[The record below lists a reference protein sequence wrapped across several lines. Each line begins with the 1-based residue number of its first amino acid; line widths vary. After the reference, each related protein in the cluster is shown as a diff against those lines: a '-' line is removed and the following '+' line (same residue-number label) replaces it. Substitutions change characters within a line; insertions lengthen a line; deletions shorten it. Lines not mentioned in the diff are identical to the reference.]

1 MNGGASRLE
10 LCSALSEG
18 GLTPFPGLLR
28 ILKQKYNVTIP
39 IYCMLRPNNGC
50 DFVYNE
56 DQMEIIL
63 HDMDLLNSL
72 GADGFVFG
80 SLDSHSRIDEANC
93 QMVMAK
99 AVEYGGKPV
108 TFHRA
113 FDYTNPEDFEMN
125 IDLISSMGFTRIL
138 TSGYKNS
145 ADQGM
150 ENIKKL
156 VTHALNSSNKI
167 IIMPGSGVNEENIL
181 HLLNET
187 GCSEIHGSFKKLKPF
202 NLERQFQCELSGEKV
217 FVTDEEKVKKSL
229 RKLK

>member
-28 ILKQKYNVTIP
+28 ILKQKYHVNIP
-39 IYCMLRPNNGC
+39 IFCMLRPNNGC

-63 HDMDLLNSL
+63 SDMDILNSL

-80 SLDSHSRIDEANC
+80 SLNKQCKIDENNC
-93 QMVMAK
+93 MIVMAK

-113 FDYTNPEDFEMN
+113 FDYTNPEDFETN
-125 IDLISSMGFTRIL
+125 IDLVSSMGFTRIL

-145 ADQGM
+145 AEQGM

-156 VTHALNSSNKI
+156 VTRALNSSNKI
-167 IIMPGSGVNEENIL
+167 IIMPGSGVNENNIL
-181 HLLNET
+181 HLLDGT
-187 GCSEIHGSFKKLKPF
+187 GCTEIHGSFKMIKELD
-202 NLERQFQCELSGEKV
+202 LEREFNCELGDEKV
-217 FVTDEEKVKKSL
+217 FITDESKVKESVK
-229 RKLK
+229 KLE